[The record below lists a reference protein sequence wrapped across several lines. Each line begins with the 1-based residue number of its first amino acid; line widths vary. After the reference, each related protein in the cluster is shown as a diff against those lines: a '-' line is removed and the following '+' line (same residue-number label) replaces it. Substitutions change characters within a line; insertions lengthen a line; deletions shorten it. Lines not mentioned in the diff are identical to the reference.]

1 MSGILGFAGNTLQAV
16 HVGQLRRA
24 LRSLERRG
32 RDGHSILVFN
42 NSEPSPLF
50 LDATS
55 ERAHSSFRSS
65 PAPNDMATAM
75 LACCHFEEEDRS
87 YPLSHSLVS
96 EDSRVFLA
104 CDGVVD
110 NGPELSQELQKF
122 GHDLRSNSPREI
134 LLAALEQWGPDCL
147 ARVRGSF
154 AFAALN
160 FHRRS
165 LILARDA
172 FGTRPLF
179 YSRPD
184 STGLFFSSQIAAL
197 LELTS
202 AAPRVN
208 RASLYRYL
216 AHNIMDHTP
225 ETFFAGI
232 SQVPPGHYLEAS
244 LDNPSEFSVTRY
256 RRVVPIQTKLSF
268 EEAAE
273 CLRGLVVRSVTSQ
286 VGAQNSLGAAHS
298 GGFDSSFVIA
308 AFERAHPEAQMALY
322 TCVPLVKNGAFSQSE
337 EAWAD
342 LAASGFRSPVNKV
355 RVSAEA
361 LPGEFDSLI
370 CLHEE
375 PFSSP
380 VVFAQLQLFRA
391 ARDNG
396 LRMMLSGQG
405 GDTLFATSAD
415 QLLRAVLA
423 HLRRG
428 RWGSA
433 TALLKAA
440 AHLPQGSFRQLARAA
455 TRSVLP
461 GGVQAFARRLTR
473 PPDPEW
479 FKAEWFELDS
489 ALPRRDLGLPMLR
502 FEDRNSVACSILN
515 RMPLLTFEIQDFV
528 RSLPVEYL
536 VTPNQPMKSIEC
548 AAMRGL
554 VPDAILA
561 RRERSGFP
569 VPVREWLDELAPWV
583 NTNITEIVRLPFL
596 EPHRVRQV
604 WESVRSQR
612 ASVSRA
618 FLVWRWIF
626 LAGWLRYMNVRLD

>member
-1 MSGILGFAGNTLQAV
+1 
-16 HVGQLRRA
+16 
-24 LRSLERRG
+24 
-32 RDGHSILVFN
+32 
-42 NSEPSPLF
+42 
-50 LDATS
+50 
-55 ERAHSSFRSS
+55 
-65 PAPNDMATAM
+65 MATAM
-75 LACCHFEEEDRS
+75 LACCHSQEEDRP
-87 YPLSHSLVS
+87 YALSHSLAS

-110 NGPELSQELQKF
+110 NGPELNQELQKL

-134 LLAALEQWGPDCL
+134 LLAALEQWGPDGL

-202 AAPRVN
+202 VAPKVN

-216 AHNIMDHTP
+216 AHNIMDHAP
-225 ETFFAGI
+225 ETFFAVI
-232 SQVPPGHYLEAS
+232 SQVPPGHYLEAR
-244 LDNPSEFSVTRY
+244 LDKPSEFSVTPY
-256 RRVVPIQTKLSF
+256 RRVVPVQTKLSF

-273 CLRGLVVRSVTSQ
+273 CLRELVVRSVTSQ
-286 VGAQNSLGAAHS
+286 VGVQNSLGAAHS

-308 AFERAHPEAQMALY
+308 AFERAHPDAQMPLY

-342 LAASGFRSPVNKV
+342 LAASDFRSSINKV

-396 LRMMLSGQG
+396 VRMMLSGQG
-405 GDTLFATSAD
+405 GDTLFPTSAD
-415 QLLRAVLA
+415 QLFRAVLA

-428 RWGSA
+428 RWENA
-433 TALLKAA
+433 TALFEAV
-440 AHLPQGSFRQLARAA
+440 AHLPQGSSRQLARAA
-455 TRSVLP
+455 TRTVLP
-461 GGVQAFARRLTR
+461 GSLQAFARRFTR
-473 PPDPEW
+473 PSHPDW
-479 FKAEWFELDS
+479 LKAEWFELDS
-489 ALPRRDLGLPMLR
+489 ALPRSDLGLPMLR

-515 RMPLLTFEIQDFV
+515 RMPLLTVELQNFV
-528 RSLPVEYL
+528 RSLPAEYL

-569 VPVREWLDELAPWV
+569 VPVREWLEELAPWV
-583 NTNITEIVRLPFL
+583 EMNITEIVRLPFF

-604 WESVRSQR
+604 WESVRLQK

-626 LAGWLRYMNVRLD
+626 LAGWLRYMNVGLD

>member
-1 MSGILGFAGNTLQAV
+1 MSGILGFAGNTLQTV
-16 HVGQLRRA
+16 HIGQLRRA

-42 NSEPSPLF
+42 NSEPSSLF

-55 ERAHSSFRSS
+55 ERAHSSFRNSS
-65 PAPNDMATAM
+65 APNDMATAM
-75 LACCHFEEEDRS
+75 LARCQLQEEDRS
-87 YPLSHSLVS
+87 YPLSHSLAS
-96 EDSRVFLA
+96 EDNRVFLT

-122 GHDLRSNSPREI
+122 GHELRSNSPREI
-134 LLAALEQWGPDCL
+134 LLAALKQWGPDCL
-147 ARVRGSF
+147 ARARGSF

-202 AAPRVN
+202 AARKVN

-216 AHNIMDHTP
+216 AHNIMDHAP

-232 SQVPPGHYLEAS
+232 SQVPPGHYLEVP
-244 LDNPSEFSVTRY
+244 LDKPSEFSVIPY
-256 RRVVPIQTKLSF
+256 RRVVPVQTKLSF

-273 CLRGLVVRSVTSQ
+273 CLRELVVRSVTSQ

-308 AFERAHPEAQMALY
+308 AFERAHPDAQMPLY
-322 TCVPLVKNGAFSQSE
+322 TCVPLVKNGAFAQSE

-342 LAASGFRSPVNKV
+342 LAASDFRSSINKV

-396 LRMMLSGQG
+396 VRMMLSGQG

-415 QLLRAVLA
+415 QLLLAVLA

-433 TALLKAA
+433 AALLKAA

-455 TRSVLP
+455 TRTVLP
-461 GGVQAFARRLTR
+461 GGLQAFARRLVR
-473 PPDPEW
+473 PPHPSW
-479 FKAEWFELDS
+479 LKTEWFELDS
-489 ALPRRDLGLPMLR
+489 ALPISDLGLPMLR

-515 RMPLLTFEIQDFV
+515 RMPLLTVELQDFV
-528 RSLPVEYL
+528 RSLPAEYL
-536 VTPNQPMKSIEC
+536 VTANQPMKSIEC

-554 VPDAILA
+554 VCDAILV

-569 VPVREWLDELAPWV
+569 VPAREWLDELASWV
-583 NTNITEIVRLPFL
+583 DMNITEIVGLPFF

-604 WESVRSQR
+604 WESVRSQK
-612 ASVSRA
+612 APVSRA

-626 LAGWLRYMNVRLD
+626 LAGWLRCMNVRLD